1 MKIGVWKKKKK
12 KNGNDNFF
20 LYHDRFAIFFFF
32 FQFYF
37 QLTECWNAHRS
48 LYTSV
53 NFTSMINIKSAKF
66 QSNKIY
72 PAHEHISCQAQGLY
86 ARRNPFLVLSRK
98 ASEINS
104 FQEWVGYTKKRREEI
119 ERLRTPFNH
128 RTTASL
134 FVFGEGSDF
143 FWTPMLNPFRETV
156 VETVISLSI
165 YVCFFSFLSYNMDRH
180 SRHVSFFFRPS
191 DELLRSCLAK

>member
-1 MKIGVWKKKKK
+1 MVTIISFCTMI
-12 KNGNDNFF
+12 D
-20 LYHDRFAIFFFF
+20 LQFFFF

-143 FWTPMLNPFRETV
+143 FWTPTLNPFRETV